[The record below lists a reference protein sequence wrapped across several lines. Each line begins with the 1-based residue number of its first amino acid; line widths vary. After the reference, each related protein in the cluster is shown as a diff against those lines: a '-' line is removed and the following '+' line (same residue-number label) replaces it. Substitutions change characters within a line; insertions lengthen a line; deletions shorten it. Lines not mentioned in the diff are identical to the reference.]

1 MLSLVRLY
9 STLHPHQAP
18 PRFIASQAVWHHI
31 GTTRWNRL
39 EMSALTDV
47 ALRRAKAG
55 DTHREGGLE
64 FRFHAGGAA
73 GVRYVGRI
81 RGSNKRIAI
90 ALGTYPALSL
100 RDARARAVAAKDQCT
115 QGIDPRHTRQLTAAA
130 QQSLIGDALTAYLN
144 SRYDDRPS
152 TLKDKKNT
160 LGPALAPLAK
170 HPIGQIGKADISRLL
185 DSYANR
191 TASRR
196 KLFSYISH
204 FLGWAVERDL
214 LPHNPCRDIK
224 APKPVTARDR
234 VLSEAEIQALWHKVN
249 STWAIMAR
257 LILLTGQRG
266 QEVCTMRQTDIDLE
280 KGVWLIP
287 ASVMKQKRAHRVPL
301 SLSARMLISEVM
313 AQHTAN
319 WGPYVFGVGSEG
331 QRPFNGRSKGMV
343 RLLRDTGTHGWSG
356 HDCRR
361 TAVTL
366 MQRLGIPREVRSRI
380 TGHAQPRD
388 GASAYEHHSF
398 EVEARDAAERLA
410 AEIDRITNQHP
421 SI

>member
-1 MLSLVRLY
+1 MN
-9 STLHPHQAP
+9 
-18 PRFIASQAVWHHI
+18 
-31 GTTRWNRL
+31 G
-39 EMSALTDV
+39 LTDV
-47 ALRRAKAG
+47 ALRRAKVG
-55 DTHREGGLE
+55 DTHRDGGLE
-64 FRFHAGGAA
+64 FRFHADGVA

-81 RGSNKRIAI
+81 RGTNKRISL
-90 ALGTYPALSL
+90 ALGSYPTLTL
-100 RDARARAVAAKDQCT
+100 REARARAMAAKDQCT
-115 QGIDPRHTRQLTAAA
+115 QGIDPRHTRQLAAAA
-130 QQSLIGDALTAYLN
+130 QQNLIGDALTAYLD
-144 SRYDDRPS
+144 SRHDDRPT

-160 LGPALAPLAK
+160 LGPALAGLAK
-170 HPIGQIGKADISRLL
+170 HPIGQIGKADISKLL

-191 TASRR
+191 AASKR
-196 KLFSYISH
+196 KLFSYVSH

-214 LPHNPCRDIK
+214 LPHNPCRDIR
-224 APKPVTARDR
+224 APKPVAARDR
-234 VLSEAEIQALWHKVN
+234 VLTEAEIHALWHKVN

-266 QEVCTMRQTDIDLE
+266 QEVCTMRRTDIDLE
-280 KGVWLIP
+280 TGVWLIP

-301 SLSARMLISEVM
+301 SQSARTLISEM
-313 AQHTAN
+313 IAQHTAN
-319 WGPYVFGVGSEG
+319 WGPYIFGVGSEG
-331 QRPFNGRSKGMV
+331 QRPFNGRSKGMP

-410 AEIDRITNQHP
+410 AEIDRIAALQPYLTEAKN
-421 SI
+421 